1 MDRDERHMD
10 TSCES
15 PKGATHTKLNVCV
28 RKNAAV
34 CMCLETAV
42 CCTRDWCSVHKE
54 NHLGSCLKPGPQR
67 AHQDHTGPRPPSAP
81 LGKHEQRQRRRKKIL
96 PPSLSRVSVPR
107 GQDLRAVGCGR
118 ARLQAPPMLAGQRPP
133 RKTILIR
140 TYLG

>member
-1 MDRDERHMD
+1 MDRDERHVD

-54 NHLGSCLKPGPQR
+54 NHLGSCLFDPLKPGPQR

-81 LGKHEQRQRRRKKIL
+81 LGKHEQRQRRRKK
-96 PPSLSRVSVPR
+96 SC
-107 GQDLRAVGCGR
+107 LRASLGFQSLEARTSGLLGVEGLGSRLHPCLQGR
-118 ARLQAPPMLAGQRPP
+118 DHQGKQF
-133 RKTILIR
+133 
-140 TYLG
+140 